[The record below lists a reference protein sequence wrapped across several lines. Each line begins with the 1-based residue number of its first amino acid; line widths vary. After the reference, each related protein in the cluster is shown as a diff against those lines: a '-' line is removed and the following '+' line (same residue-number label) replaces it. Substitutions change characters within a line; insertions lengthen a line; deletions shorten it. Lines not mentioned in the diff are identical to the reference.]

1 MKKTILVLLLAA
13 LFVFTSAA
21 QANVIAT
28 REKNINNKNVQPKF
42 TVLGDRPGI
51 KEFYINGAPVYYLF
65 GIKLDIFKQRADFKE
80 VNIYDEVEY
89 KIKGTFGTT
98 REAGN
103 TDKVVINIYETQ
115 PDGTVEK
122 LDKAVLNEEN
132 YTSHAFSYS
141 ITRTY
146 DKEGEYKL
154 KATCECEIEY
164 IFHKEE
170 QNVTTGPVSA
180 YVDISAPESDN
191 KIINQVNPLIQFFY
205 NLRPIRT
212 LLKI

>member
-51 KEFYINGAPVYYLF
+51 KDFYIKGAPVYYLF

-80 VNIYDEVEY
+80 VNIDDEVEY

-98 REAGN
+98 IEAGIA
-103 TDKVVINIYETQ
+103 TEIVINIYETQ

-122 LDKAVLNEEN
+122 LDKAIFNKEDYN
-132 YTSHAFSYS
+132 SHAFSYS
-141 ITRTY
+141 INRTY
-146 DKEGEYKL
+146 DKKGEYKL
-154 KATCECEIEY
+154 EAICELDYKYREN
-164 IFHKEE
+164 

-180 YVDISAPESDN
+180 YVNISAPESNN
-191 KIINQVNPLIQFFY
+191 KIINRVKPLIQFFY